1 MEFTDE
7 QFEKL
12 VDVVQATPLV
22 WLKRVEAQAVA
33 ERLVEAGLISWPEE
47 S

>member
-1 MEFTDE
+1 MMFTDE

-12 VDVVQATPLV
+12 VDHIQATPQV

-33 ERLVEAGLISWPEE
+33 ERLVESGLISWNEG
-47 S
+47 